1 MNFDV
6 ALTASQAWIFMPLC
20 LPIALWAIYTDLT
33 ELKIKNVAVV
43 ALFAGFVV
51 LGLFALPLDEYAWRF
66 SHMAV
71 VLVVGFLLSAIGIL
85 GAGDA
90 KFAAAMAPFIAL
102 PDAMLVLLIVTMS
115 AFAFM
120 IVHQVAKRIPGVVS
134 ATPGWKSW
142 QTGGKGLRKQAFPYG
157 VGISTGLIVYMILG
171 ISGTA

>member
-1 MNFDV
+1 MSFDV
-6 ALTASQAWIFMPLC
+6 ALTASQAWIFLPIC

-33 ELKIKNVAVV
+33 ELKIKNVAVL

-51 LGLFALPLDEYAWRF
+51 LGLFALPLPEYAWRF

-71 VLVVGFLLSAIGIL
+71 VLLIGFVLSSLGVL

-90 KFAAAMAPFIAL
+90 KFAAAMAPFVAL
-102 PDAMLVLLIVTMS
+102 PDAGLVLLIVTMS

-120 IVHQVAKRIPGVVS
+120 IVHQVAKRIPAVVA
-134 ATPGWKSW
+134 ATPNWASW
-142 QTGGKGLRKQAFPYG
+142 DTGRRSIRKQAFPYG

-171 ISGTA
+171 ITGTA